1 MTDRLSTAEEGTPP
15 MAESEDPL
23 ALYGHRIVPDAKRAG
38 SVRRWRCLDCEATAA
53 DAEQYLG
60 VDCDAGR

>member
-1 MTDRLSTAEEGTPP
+1 MARSEE
-15 MAESEDPL
+15 PL
-23 ALYGHRIVPDAKRAG
+23 DLYGHRIVPDAKRAG

-53 DAEQYLG
+53 DAERYLR